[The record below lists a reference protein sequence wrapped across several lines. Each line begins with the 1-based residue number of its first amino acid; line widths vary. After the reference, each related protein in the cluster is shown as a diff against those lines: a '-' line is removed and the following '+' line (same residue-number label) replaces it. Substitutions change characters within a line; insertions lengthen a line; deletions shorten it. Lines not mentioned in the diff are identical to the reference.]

1 MQKNHQTNGALR
13 SVIKK
18 YQKSLAQ
25 VIGQLAQAVGNYP
38 PEQVDIA
45 CFFQELIDGDWDAYE
60 EATAHNS
67 EELRKQDR
75 EILQVQEQIRQTLNE
90 ENQVLFDRYEDLLN
104 CRMTSELDQAYLV
117 GYQTAIRL
125 LLMGI
130 LPTDT
135 LLTRD
140 AQHAP
145 EKGSENY
152 ET

>member
-75 EILQVQEQIRQTLNE
+75 EILQMQEQIRQTLNE
-90 ENQVLFDRYEDLLN
+90 ENQGLFDRYEDLLN

-117 GYQTAIRL
+117 GY
-125 LLMGI
+125 
-130 LPTDT
+130 
-135 LLTRD
+135 
-140 AQHAP
+140 
-145 EKGSENY
+145 
-152 ET
+152 

>member
-1 MQKNHQTNGALR
+1 MR

-75 EILQVQEQIRQTLNE
+75 EILQMQEQIRQTLNE
-90 ENQVLFDRYEDLLN
+90 ENQGLFDRYEDLLN

-130 LPTDT
+130 LPADT

-140 AQHAP
+140 TQHAP

>member
-75 EILQVQEQIRQTLNE
+75 EILQMQEQIRQTLNE
-90 ENQVLFDRYEDLLN
+90 ENQGLFDRYEDLLN

-130 LPTDT
+130 LPADT

>member
-75 EILQVQEQIRQTLNE
+75 EILQMQEQIRQTLNE

-104 CRMTSELDQAYLV
+104 CRMTLELDQAYLV

-130 LPTDT
+130 LPADT